1 MASRL
6 GWLYFGEHDKACTSQ
21 PPFLCSCM
29 IFGIQTA
36 NPLWCVTTDATETWG
51 IWRTPESWFKWQT
64 SGVQMVCS
72 ATNMWIWLVIAN
84 TWFVE
89 DSQVFPQWE
98 MRNLSWIHREYV
110 LFFSV
115 FFKQIQEDSRF
126 FVLPIDQWVF
136 RSSRNQILSGWSLA
150 NKAGCNMVH
159 DTQLWEW
166 IGGLEH
172 VDYMFP
178 YIGKNNP

>member
-1 MASRL
+1 MASRV

-110 LFFSV
+110 LFFLCSLSKSKKIPDLS
-115 FFKQIQEDSRF
+115 FSPLTNGF
-126 FVLPIDQWVF
+126 FVQAETKFYRGEVWPTKLVATWF
-136 RSSRNQILSGWSLA
+136 TTHNFGS
-150 NKAGCNMVH
+150 
-159 DTQLWEW
+159 E
-166 IGGLEH
+166 
-172 VDYMFP
+172 
-178 YIGKNNP
+178 